1 LANILR
7 NKEIKKREIQMMKS
21 NFKKKSIPL
30 VATALLATTA
40 FATQAI
46 NNVGKDQKAEASAL
60 SKEEVKKNGP
70 TWLAG
75 DHHIHSEWSVGWDNS
90 QNPPAP
96 IRGGDAIYP
105 TVKNAENAKKYGLDW
120 MVTTDHGGPNHSK
133 VNLEQAYP
141 ELEKS
146 REAVPDVLQ
155 FYGMEFDTP
164 AADHSSL
171 IIPKSDKESKTLFD
185 IESNFNTREP
195 FPNDGSRNTESKMI
209 EALNYMK
216 QMDEPPIHI
225 AHHPSRS
232 ATGDAKWGQDTPQ
245 EFRNWNDT
253 APNISI
259 GMEGAPGHQA
269 AAINPDGSL
278 DPNGA
283 RGSYGNVNAPTMG
296 GFDQMAAKVGGLWDS
311 MLGEGRHWW
320 ITSTSDSHVN
330 WRDGGSDFWP
340 GEYSKT
346 YIKAEKDYSDIMDG
360 LRNGNVFVT
369 TGDLIS
375 ELDVKVQA
383 VGKSPKHAKAKGNTA
398 AIGETLTLPGKK
410 SSDVTVT
417 VRLRDPNAEN
427 ANGDKPKV
435 KRVDLI
441 VGEITGTVEDRSTA
455 TNPTTKVAK
464 RFTEKDWKQ
473 DGEYITVS
481 YTLKDVDKDMYIRLR
496 GTNTDQ
502 LEPVADPKGEDPW
515 TDLWFYSNPTFI
527 KSNK

>member
-1 LANILR
+1 
-7 NKEIKKREIQMMKS
+7 MKS
-21 NFKKKSIPL
+21 RVNKKAIPL
-30 VATALLATTA
+30 IATTLLATTA
-40 FATQAI
+40 FTTQTI
-46 NNVGKDQKAEASAL
+46 VNDGGEQKAEAQGL
-60 SKEEVKKNGP
+60 SKEESKRN
-70 TWLAG
+70 TSSWLAG

-90 QNPPAP
+90 TNPPTP

-141 ELEKS
+141 ELLKS
-146 REAVPDVLQ
+146 RQAVPEVLQ

-171 IIPKSDKESKTLFD
+171 IIPKGDNESQTLFEIESK
-185 IESNFNTREP
+185 FNAREP
-195 FPNDGSRNTESKMI
+195 YPNDGRNNTESKMI

-216 QMDEPPIHI
+216 EMDEPPIHI

-232 ATGDAKWGQDTPQ
+232 ASGEGKWGQTTPQ

-269 AAINPDGSL
+269 GAINPDGTL

-283 RGSYGNVNAPTMG
+283 RGGYGNVNAPTMG
-296 GFDQMAAKVGGLWDS
+296 GFDQMTAKVGGLWDS

-330 WRDGGSDFWP
+330 WREGGSDFWP

-346 YIKAEKDYSDIMDG
+346 YVKAEKNYDDIMES

-383 VGKSPKHAKAKGNTA
+383 GGKSPWFSKSKGNTA
-398 AIGETLTLPGKK
+398 TIGETLALQGKK
-410 SSDVTVT
+410 SKDVTVT
-417 VRLRDPNAEN
+417 IRIKDPNAAN
-427 ANGDKPKV
+427 SNGDKPQV

-441 VGEITGTVEDRSTA
+441 MGEVTGKVEDRSTA
-455 TNPTTKVAK
+455 SNPTTKVVK

-473 DGEYITVS
+473 KGEYIEIS
-481 YTLKDVDKDMYIRLR
+481 YKLKDVDKDSYIRLR

-502 LEPVADPKGEDPW
+502 LEPANDPKGENPW
-515 TDLWFYSNPTFI
+515 TDLWFYSNPVFI
-527 KSNK
+527 KSSK

>member
-1 LANILR
+1 
-7 NKEIKKREIQMMKS
+7 MKS

-30 VATALLATTA
+30 IATTLLATTA
-40 FATQAI
+40 LTAQTFYQ
-46 NNVGKDQKAEASAL
+46 KDQNHTEAKQP
-60 SKEEVKKNGP
+60 SKEESKKTSA

-75 DHHIHSEWSVGWDNS
+75 DHHIHSEWSVGWDNTK
-90 QNPPAP
+90 NPPTP
-96 IRGGDAIYP
+96 IKGGDAIYP
-105 TVKNAENAKKYGLDW
+105 TVKNAENAEKYGLDW

-141 ELEKS
+141 ELLKS
-146 REAVPDVLQ
+146 REAYPDLLQ

-164 AADHSSL
+164 AADHSSV
-171 IIPKSDKESKTLFD
+171 IIPKGDNESQALYD
-185 IESNFNTREP
+185 IESKFNKRDP
-195 FPNDGSRNTESKMI
+195 YPNDGSRDTESTMI
-209 EALNYMK
+209 DALNYMN
-216 QMDEPPIHI
+216 QMDERPIHI

-232 ATGDAKWGQDTPQ
+232 ATGDGEWGQDTPQ

-253 APNISI
+253 APDVSI

-269 AAINPDGSL
+269 GALTPDGSL

-283 RGSYGNVNAPTMG
+283 RGGYNNAPTMG

-346 YIKAEKDYSDIMDG
+346 YVKAEKNYSDVMDG

-375 ELDVKVQA
+375 ELDIKAQVA
-383 VGKSPKHAKAKGNTA
+383 GKKANGKGHTA
-398 AIGETLTLPGKK
+398 SIGETLTLKNK
-410 SSDVTVT
+410 NSNDVTVT
-417 VRLRDPNAEN
+417 IRLLDPNAKN
-427 ANGDKPKV
+427 ANGDNPNV

-441 VGEITGTVEDRSTA
+441 VGEVAGKVEDRTTD
-455 TNPTTKVAK
+455 TNPTTKVVN
-464 RFTEKDWKQ
+464 RFEAKDWKQ
-473 DGEYITVS
+473 DGEYITMT
-481 YTLKDVDKDMYIRLR
+481 YTLKDVEKDMYLRVR
-496 GTNTDQ
+496 GTSTDQ
-502 LEPVADPKGEDPW
+502 LEPQADPRGENPW

-527 KSNK
+527 KSTK

>member
-1 LANILR
+1 
-7 NKEIKKREIQMMKS
+7 MKS
-21 NFKKKSIPL
+21 SFKKKAIPL
-30 VATALLATTA
+30 LATSLLATTA
-40 FATQAI
+40 FTTQTFF
-46 NNVGKDQKAEASAL
+46 NEGGNQKAEAQSF
-60 SKEEVKKNGP
+60 SKEEVKKKDA

-90 QNPPAP
+90 TNPPTP
-96 IRGGDAIYP
+96 IRAGDAIYP

-141 ELEKS
+141 ELLKS
-146 REAVPDVLQ
+146 RQAVPEVLQ

-171 IIPKSDKESKTLFD
+171 IIPKSENESKTLYD
-185 IESNFNTREP
+185 IESQFNKREP
-195 FPNDGSRNTESKMI
+195 FPNDGSRDTESTMI
-209 EALNYMK
+209 AALNYMK
-216 QMDEPPIHI
+216 GLEELPLII

-232 ATGDAKWGQDTPQ
+232 AKEMGVWGQDTPE
-245 EFRNWNDT
+245 EFRNWNDV
-253 APNISI
+253 APNIAI

-269 AAINPDGSL
+269 TAINKDGSQK
-278 DPNGA
+278 PNGA

-296 GFDQMAAKVGGLWDS
+296 GFDQMTAKVGGLWDS

-320 ITSTSDSHVN
+320 ITATSDSHVN
-330 WRDGGSDFWP
+330 WRDGGGDFWP

-346 YIKAEKDYSDIMDG
+346 YIKSAKNYEDIMEN
-360 LRNGNVFVT
+360 LRNGHVFVT

-383 VGKSPKHAKAKGNTA
+383 GGKSPLHAVAKGNSA
-398 AIGETLTLPGKK
+398 SIGETLTLPGKK
-410 SSDVTVT
+410 ASDVTVT
-417 VRLRDPNAEN
+417 IRLKDPNAAN
-427 ANGDKPKV
+427 ANGDKPNV

-441 VGEITGTVEDRSTA
+441 MGEVNGEVEDRSTA
-455 TNPTTKVAK
+455 LNPSTKVVK

-473 DGEYITVS
+473 DGEYITIT
-481 YTLKDVDKDMYIRLR
+481 YTLKDVDKDSYIRLR

-502 LEPVADPKGEDPW
+502 LEPAADPRGEDPW
-515 TDLWFYSNPTFI
+515 SDLWFYSNPIFM
-527 KSNK
+527 KSSN

>member
-1 LANILR
+1 
-7 NKEIKKREIQMMKS
+7 MKS
-21 NFKKKSIPL
+21 RFKKAIPL
-30 VATALLATTA
+30 IATTVLATTA
-40 FATQAI
+40 FTTQTVF
-46 NNVGKDQKAEASAL
+46 NHGGNQKAEAQAL
-60 SKEEVKKNGP
+60 SKEDVKKKDA

-75 DHHIHSEWSVGWDNS
+75 DHHVHSEWSVGWDNS
-90 QNPPAP
+90 TNPPTA

-105 TVKNAENAKKYGLDW
+105 IVKNAENGKKYGLDW
-120 MVTTDHGGPNHSK
+120 MMTTDHGGPNHSK

-141 ELEKS
+141 ELLIS
-146 REAVPDVLQ
+146 RQAVPDVLQ

-164 AADHSSL
+164 GADHSTL
-171 IIPKSDKESKTLFD
+171 MIPKGENESQVLYDLESK
-185 IESNFNTREP
+185 FNSRDAY
-195 FPNDGSRNTESKMI
+195 PNDPSRNTESKMI

-216 QMDEPPIHI
+216 QMDELPISI

-253 APNISI
+253 APTISI

-278 DPNGA
+278 DPKGS

-296 GFDQMAAKVGGLWDS
+296 GFDQMTAKVGGLWDS

-320 ITSTSDSHVN
+320 ITATSDSHVN

-346 YIKAEKDYSDIMDG
+346 YVKAAKDYKEIMEN
-360 LRNGNVFVT
+360 LRNGHVFVT

-375 ELDVKVQA
+375 ELDVKAQA
-383 VGKSPKHAKAKGNTA
+383 VGKTPMHAEAKGNTA
-398 AIGETLTLPGKK
+398 SFGETLTLPGKK

-417 VRLRDPNAEN
+417 IRLKDPNA
-427 ANGDKPKV
+427 ANSHGEKPNV

-441 VGEITGTVEDRSTA
+441 MGEVNGKVEDRSTA
-455 TNPTTKVAK
+455 TNPTTKVVK
-464 RFTEKDWKQ
+464 RFTETDWKQ
-473 DGEYITVS
+473 DGEYITIS
-481 YTLKDVDKDMYIRLR
+481 YTVKDVDKDSYIRLR

-502 LEPVADPKGEDPW
+502 LEPVADPKGENPW
-515 TDLWFYSNPTFI
+515 ADLWFYSNPIFI
-527 KSNK
+527 KASK